1 MPNIEYLTTK
11 IETKL
16 SFTLDNFILRLLSAG
31 KCEKRLEN
39 LITESEVKELIVA
52 TKEVFIKQPVCLEID
67 PPVIICGDVHGQYQD
82 LIRLFGHGGFPPD
95 RNYVFLGD
103 YVDRGKQSLEV
114 ILMMMAYKVAYPDS
128 FFILRGNHEC
138 HKVNR
143 IYGFYD
149 EINRR
154 FKSPALFDDFS
165 NLFDFMPLTAIVGDK
180 ILCMHGGLS
189 PDLKKREDLKNIPR
203 PTCPYKSNIVC
214 DLLWSDPDSNV
225 VGFSGNARGIS
236 YLFGVNI
243 VIKALEDLNIELV
256 CRAHQVVQDGYE
268 FFANKRLVTIF
279 SAPHYCGQFSN
290 NAAYM
295 EVNKEL
301 LCSFVI
307 LKPYTKMRVV
317 AGPTPKGDL
326 CL

>member
-1 MPNIEYLTTK
+1 MTSTEFISTK
-11 IETKL
+11 VETKL
-16 SFTLDNFILRLLSAG
+16 SFQLDKFVLRLLSLG

-39 LITESEVKELIVA
+39 IITEGEIKELIQA
-52 TKEVFIKQPVCLEID
+52 TKEVFNKQPICLEIE
-67 PPVIICGDVHGQYQD
+67 PPIIICGDIHGQYPD
-82 LIRLFGHGGFPPD
+82 LLRLFGHAGFPPEK
-95 RNYVFLGD
+95 NYLFLGD

-114 ILMMMAYKVAYPDS
+114 IIMMMAYKVLYPDS

-138 HKVNR
+138 YKVNR
-143 IYGFYD
+143 IYGFYE

-154 FKSPALFDDFS
+154 YKSPSLYDDFS

-189 PDLKKREDLKNIPR
+189 PELKKRDDLKNIPR
-203 PTCPYKSNIVC
+203 PICPYKNSIVC
-214 DLLWSDPDSNV
+214 DLLWSDPDSSAS
-225 VGFSGNARGIS
+225 GFTANARGIS
-236 YLFGVNI
+236 YLFGTNV
-243 VIKALEDLNIELV
+243 VLKTLEDLNLELI

-295 EVNKEL
+295 EINEDL
-301 LCSFVI
+301 LCNFVI
-307 LKPYTKMRVV
+307 LKPSIKMRIV

-326 CL
+326 SL